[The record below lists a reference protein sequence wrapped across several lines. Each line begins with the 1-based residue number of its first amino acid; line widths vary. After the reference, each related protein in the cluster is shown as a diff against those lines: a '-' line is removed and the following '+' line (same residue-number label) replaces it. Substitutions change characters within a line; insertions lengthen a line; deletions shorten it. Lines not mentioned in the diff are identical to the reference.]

1 MVDKLK
7 KIIQK
12 KHFWRTV
19 GFDELSEIYATQLL
33 RSLAISLVGIFVP
46 IYMYKLGYSIT
57 AIAGMF
63 LVWFI
68 VRIPFSYLSAR
79 AIARF
84 GPKHSMAIA
93 VAVQIAYLSLILSL
107 DSMQWPLWM
116 IGIVGSL
123 SYGLYL
129 MAFEVDFS
137 KIKHTEHGG
146 KEVGY
151 LQIFERIGAILGPI
165 VGGIVATVFDP
176 RYTVAL
182 AIFVL
187 CCSLIPLF
195 LTDEPTRK
203 HQRLT
208 IKGFPYKQNRRNF
221 IVTGA
226 FMLENIVS
234 ITIWPLFLGA
244 FIIVTNTYAAIG
256 ALASVST
263 IAALV
268 TAYII
273 GKMIDDNK
281 GKLLL
286 NIGAYAN
293 AVIHLLR
300 IFVSTIGQAF
310 AINLANEPLT
320 TMYRMPFLKGVYDA
334 SDSVP
339 GYRIIYYMISDM
351 HGAVGNILF
360 WSFIYIASSNLSDK
374 LTLQL
379 VFIIGAI
386 MSIVI
391 TRQKFAALRG

>member
-1 MVDKLK
+1 MVEKLK
-7 KIIQK
+7 TILRR

-46 IYMYKLGYSIT
+46 LYLYKLGYSIT

-68 VRIPFSYLSAR
+68 VRIPFSYISAR

-84 GPKHSMAIA
+84 GPKHTMAIA
-93 VAVQIAYLSLILSL
+93 VSVQIAYLALILSIE
-107 DSMQWPLWM
+107 SMNWPLWM

-123 SYGLYL
+123 SYGMYL

-137 KIKHTEHGG
+137 KIKHSEHGG

-151 LQIFERIGAILGPI
+151 LQIFERLGAVLGPI
-165 VGGIVATVFDP
+165 VGGVVATVFDP

-187 CCSLIPLF
+187 CCSLVPLF
-195 LTDEPTRK
+195 MSDEPIRK
-203 HQRLT
+203 NQKLI

-221 IVTGA
+221 IVTAA
-226 FMLENIVS
+226 FTLENVVS
-234 ITIWPLFLGA
+234 VTIWPLFLGA
-244 FIIVTNTYAAIG
+244 FVIITNTYAAIG
-256 ALASVST
+256 VLASVST
-263 IAALV
+263 IAALI
-268 TAYII
+268 TAYMI
-273 GKMIDDNK
+273 GKLIDKNK
-281 GKLLL
+281 GRMLL

-293 AVIHLLR
+293 AVVHVLR
-300 IFVSTIGQAF
+300 IFVTSIGQAF
-310 AINLANEPLT
+310 AINIANEPLT
-320 TMYRMPFLKGVYDA
+320 TMYRMPLLKGIYDA

-339 GYRIIYYMISDM
+339 GYRIVYYMLTDM
-351 HGAVGNILF
+351 HSAIGNILF
-360 WSFIYIASSNLSDK
+360 WLFIYIASLQLDNK

-386 MSIVI
+386 MSLVI
-391 TRQKFAALRG
+391 TRQKFAALRS